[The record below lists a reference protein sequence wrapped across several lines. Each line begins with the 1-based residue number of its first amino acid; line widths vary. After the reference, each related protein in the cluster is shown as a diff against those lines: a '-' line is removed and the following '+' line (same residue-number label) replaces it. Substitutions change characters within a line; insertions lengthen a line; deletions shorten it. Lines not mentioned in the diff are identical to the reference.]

1 MREQIPL
8 ANGVEIIL
16 TEGEH
21 GYRDVLADAQAEGGE
36 LFIVAYAI
44 TTGGDGMLGI
54 LQQGIPG
61 ISRIEFVTAIP
72 KFNQRE
78 WSGHWREA
86 ASKEIRDY
94 LALLHPDVVHE
105 SVSVAIVM
113 NSHAKMAISDRI
125 AYVGSANF
133 SDASA
138 KKKEAGVLIRDPEL
152 ARAVR
157 SRFKTTFVHDIYPYG
172 PDADSLLAAFALLTE
187 SREILRELVAGIH
200 EYRDPETDALMI
212 SPSEVDLV
220 QRWVS
225 KAAPALDLMLEVVDG
240 NDLILGGIELPGAM
254 NSELLRADIQVLEDN
269 SLTNFLRF
277 SREEYVERRV
287 QELTA
292 HSPDDLDAA
301 SEQANQ
307 EAEEELAELF
317 EQAWLIVEPLLDRL
331 EALPEALDTGLVGLR
346 KAIEGLTHLRA

>member
-8 ANGVEIIL
+8 AKGVEIVL

-21 GYRDVLADAQAEGGE
+21 GYVDVLADAQTAGGE

-44 TTGGDGMLGI
+44 TTRGDGMLDI
-54 LQQGIPG
+54 LQQGIAG
-61 ISRIEFVTAIP
+61 VDRIEFVTAIP
-72 KFNQRE
+72 KFNQRD
-78 WSGHWREA
+78 WSGHWGEA

-94 LALLHPDVVHE
+94 LALLHPDVLHE

-113 NSHAKMAISDRI
+113 NSHAKMAISDRL

-138 KKKEAGVLIRDPEL
+138 QKKEAGVLIRDAEL
-152 ARAVR
+152 AQAVR
-157 SRFKTTFVHDIYPYG
+157 SRFKTTFVNDIYPYG
-172 PDADSLLAAFALLTE
+172 PDADALLAAFALLTE
-187 SREILRELVAGIH
+187 SREILKEFVAGID
-200 EYRDPETDALMI
+200 EYRDPETDALAI
-212 SPSEVDLV
+212 GPSEVDLV
-220 QRWVS
+220 QHWVS

-240 NDLILGGIELPGAM
+240 NDLILGGIELPVAL
-254 NSELLRADIQVLEDN
+254 NSELIRAEIQVLEDN
-269 SLTNFLRF
+269 SLTKFLRF

-292 HSPDDLDAA
+292 YAPDELDAA

-307 EAEEELAELF
+307 EAEEELAARF
-317 EQAWLIVEPLLDRL
+317 EQAWLIVEPLLYRL
-331 EALPEALDTGLVGLR
+331 EALPDALDTGLAGLR
-346 KAIEGLTHLRA
+346 KGIEGLTHLRA